1 MKTKTPRR
9 LPLALSLCLL
19 TSAALLGCGPDD
31 DPKALTASA
40 RGYIAQNDYRAA
52 TIQLKNA
59 LQKSP
64 DLAEARVLLGQ
75 TLLEQGDLVGAEVQT
90 SKALELGAAQD
101 EAVPLMARLL
111 LLQGKA
117 AQALERFGAAKL
129 STPAANAALQTVLAQ
144 AHLAQGQRERGE
156 AGLKAALDLDAQHVP
171 ARLLQARLRAASS
184 DLPGARA
191 LVDEI
196 VKQHPK
202 DMEAW
207 LLQAALAQAAGDD
220 AAAEQAY
227 RQAQAARKDAM
238 GPYVGLIRLLTAQK
252 KHEEA
257 DKQLAAL
264 KGVFPGHPQTRVLEA
279 QSALRRQ
286 DLKAARESIQAVLK
300 VAPDFGYAQQLAG
313 AIEYEAGALAQAV
326 THLTRAQQL
335 MPESLAARQLLAQA
349 LLR

>member
-1 MKTKTPRR
+1 MISRR
-9 LPLALSLCLL
+9 FSLALSLSLL
-19 TSAALLGCGPDD
+19 SSAALLGCGQDS
-31 DPKALTASA
+31 DPPALVASA
-40 RGYIAQNDYRAA
+40 RNYIAQNDLKAA
-52 TIQLKNA
+52 SIQLKNA

-64 DLAEARVLLGQ
+64 ELAEARALLGL
-75 TLLEQGDLVGAEVQT
+75 TLLEQGDLVGAEVQA
-90 SKALELGAAQD
+90 SKALELGEAPD

-111 LLQGKA
+111 LLQGKG
-117 AQALERFGAAKL
+117 AQAIERFGATNL
-129 STPAANAALQTVLAQ
+129 STPAARAALQTVLAQ
-144 AHLAQGQRERGE
+144 AYLAQGQPERSE
-156 AGLKAALDLDAQHVP
+156 AALKAALELDAQHVP
-171 ARLLQARLRAASS
+171 AQLLQARLRAASS

-191 LVDEI
+191 LVGDI

-202 DMEAW
+202 DVEAW

-227 RQAQAARKDAM
+227 RQALASRKEAM
-238 GPYVGLIRLLTAQK
+238 GAYVGLIRLLNAQRK
-252 KHEEA
+252 FDEA
-257 DKQLAAL
+257 DQQLAAL
-264 KGVFPGHPQTRVLEA
+264 KAVYPGHPQTRVLEA